1 MSNPRLPSWPLCDRS
16 LQSILGPDTD
26 ARGTPE
32 AVVPMRDL
40 LSSVWKDRLW
50 SGEVFWVW

>member
-1 MSNPRLPSWPLCDRS
+1 MSNPRLPNWPLCDRS

-32 AVVPMRDL
+32 AGVPMRDL